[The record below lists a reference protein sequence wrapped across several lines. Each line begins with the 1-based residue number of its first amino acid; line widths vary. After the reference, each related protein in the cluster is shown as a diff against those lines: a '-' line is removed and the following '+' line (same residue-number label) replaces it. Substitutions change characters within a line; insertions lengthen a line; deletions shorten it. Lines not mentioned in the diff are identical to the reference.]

1 MALYNQKLET
11 RISGLNGKL
20 SDTNIQLIKKFVRQ
34 CDIEGMTDFRKMK
47 YVSTLKQIALIMND
61 KPLNEAT
68 KTDIEDVL
76 IAVRKRTESED
87 TRHDY
92 AVTLKKFYRWLNNGK
107 EPEIIEFFK
116 ATKKS
121 KGRKLPEE
129 LLTEDDVNKMIGAT
143 RNTRD
148 QALIAIL
155 WDSGCRIGEI
165 GNLKIKHIMHADEG
179 MKIRVDGK
187 TGHRTV
193 LLFYSVRLL
202 MAWLEQHPERDNPD
216 APLWWNFDR
225 NKANTSTMIGYA
237 AIAKQLKK
245 IAKNAGVNKRIH
257 AHLFRHSRATFMAN
271 HLTEAQMNAYF
282 GWVQGSDVPSVY
294 VHLSGRD
301 VDTAVLKA
309 NGVEIEEEENKP
321 KVHKCPRC
329 KTLNT
334 PNNMFCYKCG
344 SVLTLKTALE
354 IEEKS
359 QPLEDSISKLME
371 SKLNDLVEAR
381 VNDILQNIKI

>member
-1 MALYNQKLET
+1 MSLYTAKLET
-11 RISGLNGKL
+11 RISGLKGKI
-20 SDTNIQLIKKFVRQ
+20 SETNIQLIKDFIRQ
-34 CDIEGMTDFRKMK
+34 CDIEGLTEFRKMK
-47 YVSTLKQIALIMND
+47 YVSTLKQIALMMND
-61 KPLNEAT
+61 KPLNEAV

-76 IAVRKRTESED
+76 IAVRKKTESEE

-92 AVTLKKFYRWLNNGK
+92 AVTLKKYYRWLNGGK
-107 EPEIIEFFK
+107 ESELTDFFQS
-116 ATKKS
+116 TKKS

-129 LLTEDDVNKMIGAT
+129 LLTEDEVNKMIEAT

-165 GNLKIKHIMHADEG
+165 GNLKIKHIMHSDEG

-193 LLFYSVRLL
+193 MLFYSVRRL
-202 MAWLEQHPERDNPD
+202 MAWLEQHPERDNPN
-216 APLWWNFDR
+216 APLWWNFDT
-225 NKANTSTMIGYA
+225 NKNNTAKMISYP
-237 AIAKQLKK
+237 AILKQLKK
-245 IAKNAGVNKRIH
+245 IAKKAGIKKRIH
-257 AHLFRHSRATFMAN
+257 AHLFRHSRATYMAN
-271 HLTEAQMNAYF
+271 HLTEAQMNSYF
-282 GWVQGSDVPSVY
+282 GWVQGSDVPSIY

-309 NGVEIEEEENKP
+309 NGVELEEEENKP

-334 PNNMFCYKCG
+334 PNNMFCFKCG
-344 SVLTLKTALE
+344 SVLTLEKALE

-359 QPLEDSISKLME
+359 QPLEDSLSKLME
-371 SKLNDLVEAR
+371 SRLNELVEAR
-381 VNDILQNIKI
+381 VNEILQNIKI